1 MRIVGIFALAVLLTG
16 CASITRGT
24 TNQVQIQS
32 QPSGAEART
41 SMGHTC
47 VTPCSLQF
55 SRKDEFTVTVSKAGF
70 HSVEI
75 PVKTQVGGG
84 GAAGFAGNVISAGV
98 IGMGVDAATGAT
110 LDHFPNP
117 VIATLEPV
125 KRGEAHAH
133 DPHRAAT
140 AGADRGG
147 ACSREADH
155 ACRIRLLLA
164 ATW

>member
-1 MRIVGIFALAVLLTG
+1 MRILVIAALAMLVTG

-24 TNQVQIQS
+24 TDQVQIQS

-55 SRKDEFTVTVSKAGF
+55 SRKDEFTVTISKPGF

-75 PVKTQVGGG
+75 PVKAQVGGA
-84 GAAGFAGNVISAGV
+84 GAAGFAGNVILGGV
-98 IGMGVDAATGAT
+98 VGMAADAATGAT
-110 LDHFPNP
+110 LEHFPNP

-125 KRGEAHAH
+125 KRGEATRTIRIA
-133 DPHRAAT
+133 PPPQAPT
-140 AGADRGG
+140 
-147 ACSREADH
+147 EAELQP
-155 ACRIRLLLA
+155 RS
-164 ATW
+164 